1 MATISERPPTGLL
14 ELRDLRKTLH
24 EQAGEILLAV
34 ERAHR
39 QNLTADEDA
48 ALKRIYGEMDQLTT
62 LITAREK
69 QEDYEAAL
77 AMPAPRIGERLWG
90 PAEPGEPGHSLV
102 ASPAFFGVGP
112 REPFQRSL
120 KPASGVGEGLSF
132 GGLVRAMVAGPRTAA
147 ERRALS
153 EGLDSGG
160 GVTVPSIVLQQFVDR
175 LRANIVCIRAG
186 AVTIP
191 LESDQNTIARLTT
204 DPTVM
209 WRLENQVINETD
221 PVFDGL
227 TLVPRWLG
235 CITRVSRELLMDSLN
250 VDQMLTTAFTGS
262 MALEVDRAALMGT
275 GTPPEP
281 RGIVNTTGVGA
292 VAVTASLKYDDL
304 LSALAVL
311 GNSNAAPATGMIMSP
326 TNYYNLAKLKGQ
338 PDGQFLAPP
347 LVVMPPMHMTTSLPN
362 STVVTG
368 NFAELYF
375 GFRAELRIELLR
387 ELFASNFQHAF
398 LVWLRFDVG
407 LAHPASFVKIT
418 GIV

>member
-1 MATISERPPTGLL
+1 MATTVSDRPTGLL
-14 ELRDLRKTLH
+14 ELRDARKTLH
-24 EQAGEILLAV
+24 EQAGEILAAV
-34 ERAHR
+34 ERERR
-39 QNLTADEDA
+39 QHLSADEDA
-48 ALKRIYGEMDQLTT
+48 ALKRIYGEMDELGR
-62 LITAREK
+62 LIDAKER
-69 QEDYEAAL
+69 QEDHDAL
-77 AMPAPRIGERLWG
+77 LALPAPRIGERTWA
-90 PAEPGEPGHSLV
+90 PEPGEPGHSLV
-102 ASPAFFGVGP
+102 VSPAFFGAGP
-112 REPFQRSL
+112 KEPFRRSL
-120 KPASGVGEGLSF
+120 RPASGAGEGLSF
-132 GGLVRAMVAGPRTAA
+132 GGLVRAMVAGPRSAA
-147 ERRALS
+147 EKRALG
-153 EGLDSGG
+153 EGTDAGG
-160 GVTVPSIVLQQFVDR
+160 GVTVPSLVLQQFIDR
-175 LRANIVCIRAG
+175 LRSQVVCIRAG

-209 WRLENQVINETD
+209 WRLENQAINETD

-227 TLVPRWLG
+227 VLTPRWLG

-262 MALEVDRAALMGT
+262 MALEVDRAALMGS

-281 RGIVNTTGVGA
+281 RGVVNTTGVGA
-292 VAVTASLKYDDL
+292 VPITASLKYDDL
-304 LSALAVL
+304 LTALTTL
-311 GNSNAAPATGMIMSP
+311 GTANAAPATGMIMSP

-338 PDGQFLAPP
+338 PDGQYLAPP
-347 LVVMPPMHMTTSLPN
+347 LTVMPPLFMTTSLPN
-362 STVVTG
+362 STAVTG